1 MQIERLAEAFAG
13 FDDRQHSIT
22 ISDARLPDMPLVY
35 VNIGFTAFS
44 GYTREEAVGRN
55 CRFLQNGRGDQPGL
69 DEIRAAI
76 KARSGCV
83 TDLINY
89 KRDGAIIHNRLSMH
103 PVFDAVG
110 ELIYYVGL
118 QSNIEALARV
128 QRRLAEHFQAK
139 GLTLADPLAQ

>member
-22 ISDARLPDMPLVY
+22 ISDARRPDLPLVY

-44 GYTREEAVGRN
+44 GYTREESVGRN
-55 CRFLQNGRGDQPGL
+55 CRFLQNGYGDQPGL
-69 DEIRAAI
+69 DEIRTAI
-76 KARSGCV
+76 KSRSGCV

-89 KRDGAIIHNRLSMH
+89 KRDGAVIHNRLSMH

-110 ELIYYVGL
+110 ELVYYVGL

-128 QRRLAEHFQAK
+128 QKRLTEHFELR
-139 GLTLADPLAQ
+139 GLHLANPLAQ